1 VRGLYYIQWE
11 NAKAELKVAN
21 SQTVHC
27 FDDTKWNLCFKAYK
41 VVYMCLDFVL

>member
-1 VRGLYYIQWE
+1 MVVSSEGLVLDSVG

-27 FDDTKWNLCFKAYK
+27 FDRH
-41 VVYMCLDFVL
+41 